1 MVHLV
6 QGDCIALQFVM
17 ENMPYCL
24 QACERTTMTV
34 QTTGLN
40 SDDLQLLIRA
50 SAQKERARN
59 TQSQPSRDLVA
70 HRQHILSVPKPVSGT
85 DDVSPVVGL
94 GSFLTGLPCSS
105 TGGVISKVCKID
117 AIKIK
122 REEMAKCLPG
132 QILPRCL
139 T

>member
-1 MVHLV
+1 MVHV
-6 QGDCIALQFVM
+6 MQGNCNGLQLIM

-34 QTTGLN
+34 QTTRLT

-50 SAQKERARN
+50 SACGERARN

-70 HRQHILSVPKPVSGT
+70 HCQRILSVPKPVSGT

-132 QILPRCL
+132 QILEIKAQ
-139 T
+139 